1 MYRNFK
7 DILKKKKKKHL
18 EKIRRMEISG
28 YNDGVKK
35 KDLRKIFVN
44 LSSCQGKMEE
54 GEGII
59 EGGFETMPR
68 KFFEEP
74 QFFSE

>member
-1 MYRNFK
+1 
-7 DILKKKKKKHL
+7 
-18 EKIRRMEISG
+18 MEISG